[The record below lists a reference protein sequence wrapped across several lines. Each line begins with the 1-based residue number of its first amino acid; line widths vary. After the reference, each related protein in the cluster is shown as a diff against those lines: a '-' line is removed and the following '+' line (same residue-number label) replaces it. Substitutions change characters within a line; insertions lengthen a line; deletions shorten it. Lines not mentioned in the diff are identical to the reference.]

1 MADAKSK
8 PFSDEKRWVV
18 IYPTYINSKRTTV
31 QGRKIPKQLVYHSL
45 PGVEQLFAVDHSEEA
60 FQAVENPT
68 STEIRD
74 VLAATGLNPVLERG
88 KLHPREQDRE
98 PENRG
103 RVRVQLKNDDGT
115 AFNKDYP
122 TRAALLKYVASM
134 IPKLKTRQP
143 GYVATAAGAGSSTAK
158 KIKKKK

>member
-1 MADAKSK
+1 MADVKSK

-31 QGRKIPKQLVYHSL
+31 QGRKIPKQL
-45 PGVEQLFAVDHSEEA
+45 
-60 FQAVENPT
+60 AVENPT

-143 GYVATAAGAGSSTAK
+143 GNRGLYPFK
-158 KIKKKK
+158 DRR

>member
-1 MADAKSK
+1 MVDVKAK

-18 IYPTYINSKRTTV
+18 IYPTYINSKKTTL
-31 QGRKIPKQLVYHSL
+31 QGRKIPKQL
-45 PGVEQLFAVDHSEEA
+45 
-60 FQAVENPT
+60 AVENPT
-68 STEIRD
+68 SAEIHD
-74 VLAATGLNPVLERG
+74 VLAATGLNPILERG

-115 AFNKDYP
+115 PKSKDYP
-122 TRAALLKYVASM
+122 NRAALFKYVASM

-143 GYVATAAGAGSSTAK
+143 GYAPTAAGAGSSAAK
-158 KIKKKK
+158 KNKKKK